1 MKSIKLHAILV
12 LIAAII
18 TISSLPT
25 LASDIPRETIPDN
38 TSQAAVDIA
47 ESYVSDTLLK
57 VQNGMGYA
65 DAKGE
70 TNRILFK
77 AYLANQT
84 GGYSYGLLSI
94 IANNAIFEYRD
105 MYLRPDV
112 YVAYESYVKVLL
124 ADLIT
129 EVETGVKTYKDAKK
143 EAYTRIYKSVD
154 PNYDPAERFMVDF
167 CYWDVI
173 SVDGA
178 MFNRARKVLADAEEK
193 YKALQFWLFNND
205 FYIKYNENKL
215 AQNWH
220 TLADD
225 TRKIICYNNIIKK

>member
-1 MKSIKLHAILV
+1 MKSIKLHSVLV
-12 LIAAII
+12 LITTIVII
-18 TISSLPT
+18 LSMPT
-25 LASDIPRETIPDN
+25 FASEIPREAIPDN
-38 TSQAAVDIA
+38 APQAAVDIA

-84 GGYSYGLLSI
+84 GGYSYGLLKV

-112 YVAYESYVKVLL
+112 YAAYESYVKVLL

-143 EAYTRIYKSVD
+143 EAYDRIYKAVD
-154 PNYDPAERFMVDF
+154 PNYDPNERMFVDF

-178 MFNRARKVLADAEEK
+178 VFNRARKVLLDAEAR
-193 YKALQFWLFNND
+193 YKAALYQNN
-205 FYIKYNENKL
+205 
-215 AQNWH
+215 
-220 TLADD
+220 
-225 TRKIICYNNIIKK
+225 